1 MKSAEGSPA
10 EFLQWLSSSTL
21 KRGDSDLRWML
32 VGLTVAFL
40 AEVVIGNMLGG
51 VRLLVVLSSWL
62 AGLALFCVAMFGFFR
77 RRYSEAGSMVF
88 MLSIVLFPGWAG
100 IAFWVAVWTWSPTWP
115 TYQLGLIQASAIVPL
130 LAATYLISRR
140 LASAS

>member
-1 MKSAEGSPA
+1 MKSADWSPA
-10 EFLQWLSSSTL
+10 EFLQLVSSPL
-21 KRGDSDLRWML
+21 KPGDSELRWML

-40 AEVVIGNMLGG
+40 AEVVIGNMRGG
-51 VRLLVVLSSWL
+51 VGFLVVLSSWL
-62 AGLALFCVAMFGFFR
+62 AGLVLFCVAMFGFFR